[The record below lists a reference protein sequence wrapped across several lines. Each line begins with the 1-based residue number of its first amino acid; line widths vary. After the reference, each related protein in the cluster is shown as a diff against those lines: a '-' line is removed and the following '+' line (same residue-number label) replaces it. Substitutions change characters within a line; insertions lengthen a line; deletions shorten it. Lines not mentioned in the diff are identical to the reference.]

1 MARKVVIG
9 CGNPLAGDDGI
20 GLRVIEEL
28 TRRGLPPEV
37 KAIPAGLP
45 GLTILGFLRGA
56 QQAIIVDAADARQ
69 EPGTIIC
76 CQEKD
81 LAKLPFRSLSLH
93 GIGLVEALAL
103 GRLVE
108 PAAFPPRLTFV
119 AIQIG
124 EIKLGSQSLSPPVAA
139 ALPAAVEAVY
149 QLLEGGPSA

>member
-1 MARKVVIG
+1 MAKVVIG

-28 TRRGLPPEV
+28 LRRGLPPEV

-45 GLTILGFLRGA
+45 GLTILGLLRGA
-56 QQAIIVDAADARQ
+56 QQAIIVDAADAGQ

-93 GIGLVEALAL
+93 SVGIAEALAL

-108 PAAFPPRLTFV
+108 PATFPPRLTFV

-124 EIKLGSQSLSPPVAA
+124 EIKLGQRALSPAVAA
-139 ALPAAVEAVY
+139 ALPLAVDTVY
-149 QLLEGGPSA
+149 QLLEGEPRA